1 MIEDLVIS
9 AGSIGNHLAYACRQ
23 KNWNVSIYDIDKS
36 ALKRMKEMIYP
47 SRYGNWDSE
56 IFRAPWS
63 GC

>member
-1 MIEDLVIS
+1 MANLANLNAEDGIRIWS
-9 AGSIGNHLAYACRQ
+9 
-23 KNWNVSIYDIDKS
+23 NVEENVR
-36 ALKRMKEMIYP
+36 KRMKEMIYP